1 MRFGPRGSTSLL
13 LASLSLAAATGC
25 ANHPANNTYGY
36 SPPYA
41 PPVYPQP
48 QDPPRPAVQSAP
60 APVPPVQGTAAS
72 AMLPGPMPGGVVPAV
87 GDACC
92 QPAVCDQPMPVLYE
106 AATPAACCE

>member
-1 MRFGPRGSTSLL
+1 MRCRVVAAVMLV
-13 LASLSLAAATGC
+13 ASGC
-25 ANHPANNTYGY
+25 AHTREPY
-36 SPPYA
+36 SYLPPLA